1 MQWALLI
8 ISRSKKKQTPLLT
21 NSKRRDIQQEL
32 LYISS
37 FFEYILSKGWWNI
50 MQKVMLYLCFT
61 LFIVLLLFVGVKIQF
76 YLDTDT
82 QVNFNV
88 YPRLFYFTL
97 FPLIVGILL
106 RFLQSINRETS
117 KQNWSFQP
125 DKFIAITVPTLFIS
139 FSPALLFSPLA
150 EYLPYLVNIILINTT
165 FVTIISL
172 IAGYSLLDC
181 FIQKDNANMKKY
193 N

>member
-181 FIQKDNANMKKY
+181 FIQKDPVDSKNEE
-193 N
+193 

>member
-1 MQWALLI
+1 
-8 ISRSKKKQTPLLT
+8 
-21 NSKRRDIQQEL
+21 
-32 LYISS
+32 
-37 FFEYILSKGWWNI
+37 

-61 LFIVLLLFVGVKIQF
+61 LFIVLLLFVGAKIQF
-76 YLDTDT
+76 YLDTDA

-106 RFLQSINRETS
+106 RFLQSINPETS

-125 DKFIAITVPTLFIS
+125 DKFIAITFPTLFLS
-139 FSPALLFSPLA
+139 FSPALFFSPLGKL
-150 EYLPYLVNIILINTT
+150 LPYLGNIILLDTT
-165 FVTIISL
+165 FITIISL

-181 FIQKDNANMKKY
+181 FIQKDTANMKKY

>member
-1 MQWALLI
+1 
-8 ISRSKKKQTPLLT
+8 
-21 NSKRRDIQQEL
+21 
-32 LYISS
+32 
-37 FFEYILSKGWWNI
+37 

-61 LFIVLLLFVGVKIQF
+61 LFIILLLFVGVKIQF
-76 YLDTDT
+76 YLDTDA

-106 RFLQSINRETS
+106 RFLQSINYATS

-139 FSPALLFSPLA
+139 FSPALLFSPLG
-150 EYLPYLVNIILINTT
+150 EYLPYLANIILINTT

-181 FIQKDNANMKKY
+181 FIQKDTANMKKY

>member
-1 MQWALLI
+1 M
-8 ISRSKKKQTPLLT
+8 
-21 NSKRRDIQQEL
+21 
-32 LYISS
+32 YISS
-37 FFEYILSKGWWNI
+37 FFEYILSKGWWNT
-50 MQKVMLYLCFT
+50 MQKVMLHLCFT

-76 YLDTDT
+76 YLDTDA

-106 RFLQSINRETS
+106 RFLQSINHS
-117 KQNWSFQP
+117 MNKQNWSFQP

-139 FSPALLFSPLA
+139 FSPALLFSPVG
-150 EYLPYLVNIILINTT
+150 EYLPYLTNIILVNTT

-181 FIQKDNANMKKY
+181 FIQKDKENSKEY

>member
-1 MQWALLI
+1 MVEYNAKSDAI
-8 ISRSKKKQTPLLT
+8 P
-21 NSKRRDIQQEL
+21 L
-32 LYISS
+32 LYIIYRLIIICRS
-37 FFEYILSKGWWNI
+37 
-50 MQKVMLYLCFT
+50 
-61 LFIVLLLFVGVKIQF
+61 KIQF

>member
-1 MQWALLI
+1 M
-8 ISRSKKKQTPLLT
+8 
-21 NSKRRDIQQEL
+21 
-32 LYISS
+32 
-37 FFEYILSKGWWNI
+37 
-50 MQKVMLYLCFT
+50 
-61 LFIVLLLFVGVKIQF
+61 
-76 YLDTDT
+76 
-82 QVNFNV
+82 NFNV

-181 FIQKDNANMKKY
+181 FIQKDNANMKSIIEHSFCFNKKLKAKAMSFSNY
-193 N
+193 YTFSFTYSINCSALINLSLYASGTSSIVIPTRFRFY

>member
-1 MQWALLI
+1 M
-8 ISRSKKKQTPLLT
+8 
-21 NSKRRDIQQEL
+21 
-32 LYISS
+32 YISS
-37 FFEYILSKGWWNI
+37 FFEYILSKGWWNV

-61 LFIVLLLFVGVKIQF
+61 LFIILLLFVGVKIQF
-76 YLDTDT
+76 YLDTDA
-82 QVNFNV
+82 QVNFKF
-88 YPRLFYFTL
+88 YPRLFYYTL

-106 RFLQSINRETS
+106 RFLQSINRETN
-117 KQNWSFQP
+117 KQNWRFQP

-139 FSPALLFSPLA
+139 FSPALLFSPVG
-150 EYLPYLVNIILINTT
+150 EYLPYLTNIILVNTT

-181 FIQKDNANMKKY
+181 LIQKGKENSKEY

>member
-1 MQWALLI
+1 
-8 ISRSKKKQTPLLT
+8 
-21 NSKRRDIQQEL
+21 
-32 LYISS
+32 
-37 FFEYILSKGWWNI
+37 

-61 LFIVLLLFVGVKIQF
+61 LFVVLLLFVGVKIQF
-76 YLDTDT
+76 YLDTDA

-117 KQNWSFQP
+117 KQHWSFQT
-125 DKFIAITVPTLFIS
+125 DKFIAITLPMLFIS
-139 FSPALLFSPLA
+139 FSPALLFSPVGS
-150 EYLPYLVNIILINTT
+150 YLPYLANIILINTT

-181 FIQKDNANMKKY
+181 FIQKDTVNMKKY

>member
-1 MQWALLI
+1 
-8 ISRSKKKQTPLLT
+8 
-21 NSKRRDIQQEL
+21 
-32 LYISS
+32 
-37 FFEYILSKGWWNI
+37 
-50 MQKVMLYLCFT
+50 MQKLMLYLCFT

-76 YLDTDT
+76 YLDTDA

-117 KQNWSFQP
+117 KQNWRFQP

-139 FSPALLFSPLA
+139 FSPALLFSPVGA
-150 EYLPYLVNIILINTT
+150 YLPYITNIILINTT

-181 FIQKDNANMKKY
+181 FIQKDTANMKKY

>member
-1 MQWALLI
+1 
-8 ISRSKKKQTPLLT
+8 
-21 NSKRRDIQQEL
+21 
-32 LYISS
+32 
-37 FFEYILSKGWWNI
+37 

-76 YLDTDT
+76 YLDTDA

-117 KQNWSFQP
+117 KQNWRFQP

-139 FSPALLFSPLA
+139 FSPALLFSPVGA
-150 EYLPYLVNIILINTT
+150 YLPYLANIILINTT

-172 IAGYSLLDC
+172 VAGYSLLDC
-181 FIQKDNANMKKY
+181 FIKKDIANMKKY
-193 N
+193 Y

>member
-1 MQWALLI
+1 MI

-21 NSKRRDIQQEL
+21 NSKRRDIQQLL

-37 FFEYILSKGWWNI
+37 FFEYILGKGWWNA

-61 LFIVLLLFVGVKIQF
+61 LFIVLLLFVGVKVQF
-76 YLDTDT
+76 YLDTDA

-117 KQNWSFQP
+117 KKNWSFQT
-125 DKFIAITVPTLFIS
+125 DKFIAITLPTLFIS
-139 FSPALLFSPLA
+139 FSPALLFSPVGA
-150 EYLPYLVNIILINTT
+150 YLPFRLFY
-165 FVTIISL
+165 
-172 IAGYSLLDC
+172 
-181 FIQKDNANMKKY
+181 KKRHCKY
-193 N
+193 EKI

>member
-1 MQWALLI
+1 
-8 ISRSKKKQTPLLT
+8 
-21 NSKRRDIQQEL
+21 
-32 LYISS
+32 
-37 FFEYILSKGWWNI
+37 

-76 YLDTDT
+76 YLDTDA

-165 FVTIISL
+165 FC
-172 IAGYSLLDC
+172 YD
-181 FIQKDNANMKKY
+181 Y
-193 N
+193 

>member
-1 MQWALLI
+1 MI
-8 ISRSKKKQTPLLT
+8 ISRSKRNLNSLLT
-21 NSKRRDIQQEL
+21 NKEKRCIQLL
-32 LYISS
+32 LYTSF
-37 FFEYILSKGWWNI
+37 FFEYIFSKGWWNG
-50 MQKVMLYLCFT
+50 MQKVIQYLCFT
-61 LFIVLLLFVGVKIQF
+61 LFIILLLFVGVKIQF
-76 YLDTDT
+76 YLDTDA

-97 FPLIVGILL
+97 FPLLVGILL

-125 DKFIAITVPTLFIS
+125 DKFIAITVPTILIS
-139 FSPALLFSPLA
+139 FSPALLFSPLG
-150 EYLPYLVNIILINTT
+150 EYLPYLVNIILVNTT

-181 FIQKDNANMKKY
+181 FIQRDKTISKEY

>member
-1 MQWALLI
+1 MV
-8 ISRSKKKQTPLLT
+8 
-21 NSKRRDIQQEL
+21 
-32 LYISS
+32 
-37 FFEYILSKGWWNI
+37 EYNA
-50 MQKVMLYLCFT
+50 KVMLYLCFT

-76 YLDTDT
+76 YLDTDA

-106 RFLQSINRETS
+106 RFLQFINRETS
-117 KQNWSFQP
+117 KNWSFQT

-139 FSPALLFSPLA
+139 FSPALLFSPVGA
-150 EYLPYLVNIILINTT
+150 YLPYLTNIILINTT
-165 FVTIISL
+165 FITIISL

-181 FIQKDNANMKKY
+181 FIQKDPVNSKNEE
-193 N
+193 

>member
-1 MQWALLI
+1 
-8 ISRSKKKQTPLLT
+8 
-21 NSKRRDIQQEL
+21 
-32 LYISS
+32 
-37 FFEYILSKGWWNI
+37 

-76 YLDTDT
+76 YLDTDA

-125 DKFIAITVPTLFIS
+125 DKFIAITLPMLFIS
-139 FSPALLFSPLA
+139 FSPALLFSPVGS
-150 EYLPYLVNIILINTT
+150 YLPYLANIILINTT
-165 FVTIISL
+165 FITIISL
-172 IAGYSLLDC
+172 VTGYSLLDC
-181 FIQKDNANMKKY
+181 FIKKDIANIKKY

>member
-1 MQWALLI
+1 
-8 ISRSKKKQTPLLT
+8 
-21 NSKRRDIQQEL
+21 

-37 FFEYILSKGWWNI
+37 FFEYILSKGWWNA

-76 YLDTDT
+76 YLDTDA
-82 QVNFNV
+82 QVNFNI
-88 YPRLFYFTL
+88 YPRLFYYTL
-97 FPLIVGILL
+97 FPLVVGVLL
-106 RFLQSINRETS
+106 RFLQSINRETI

-125 DKFIAITVPTLFIS
+125 DKFIAITVPTILIS
-139 FSPALLFSPLA
+139 FSPALLFSPVGK
-150 EYLPYLVNIILINTT
+150 YLPYLTNIILVNTT

-181 FIQKDNANMKKY
+181 FIQKDTANMKQS